1 MKRLIQGFGLAL
13 IGLFIGAFFDLP
25 VLAQVVV
32 NPGGGGGSSTVT
44 AGTTA
49 TSGCTDTAFL
59 RSASGVIQCGANALN
74 DGSTV
79 TFDNG
84 AAAASIFI
92 AKDNGTA
99 VFTIADG
106 GSVIH
111 TGAFNS
117 NGGGIYAYSGAGFGF
132 AINGGATTTPLI
144 RIETG
149 LTPDA
154 LSFDTDTTSNS
165 IHVSERADI
174 GFDFQN
180 PCTTGLGTAACTDPT
195 LIVHSHN
202 QDTGEFLSL
211 AHDGKAGVL
220 AGGNSTVL
228 DGLIRLGGTVT
239 LTESTATTVLTI
251 PIPVTTGSGGFINY
265 VVDARD
271 ATNVQIRTGN
281 VSFAVA
287 NTSGGTETCNVFGIG
302 PTTQA
307 VGGNTTNP
315 ANPTEV
321 QDGSGTGA
329 ITSGT
334 LTYAWSVDTTGTNSC
349 VLKLNAVSSL
359 TQTTLQVHYT
369 VISTGPAI
377 VTGG

>member
-1 MKRLIQGFGLAL
+1 MKKLNAAFAFIFMLVLAP
-13 IGLFIGAFFDLP
+13 IMSM
-25 VLAQVVV
+25 AQVVI
-32 NPGGGGGSSTVT
+32 NPGGGGS
-44 AGTTA
+44 GTTTLTA
-49 TSGCTDTAFL
+49 ASTPTSGCTDGAFL
-59 RSASGVIQCGANALN
+59 YSLSSLLNCGAVLTT

-79 TFDNG
+79 TVNNG
-84 AAAASIFI
+84 AAAASIFV

-106 GSVIH
+106 GNV
-111 TGAFNS
+111 TMNS
-117 NGGGIYAYSGAGFGF
+117 TSLNGF
-132 AINGGATTTPLI
+132 AAINMGTSSYIGDPSGVLGGYTN
-144 RIETG
+144 RTG
-149 LTPDA
+149 LTPDGMI
-154 LSFDTDTTSNS
+154 LYTGTTPNS
-165 IHVSERADI
+165 VHVTEFGDI
-174 GFDFQN
+174 NFDFQN
-180 PCTTGLGTAACTDPT
+180 ACTTGLGTTACTDPT
-195 LIVHSHN
+195 VIVQSHN
-202 QDTGEFLSL
+202 QDTGEFLSM
-211 AHDGKAGVL
+211 AHDGKAGVI

-239 LTESTATTVLTI
+239 LTESSATTVLTI
-251 PIPVTTGSGGFINY
+251 PIPVSTGSGGFINY

-287 NTSGGTETCNVFGIG
+287 NNSGGTETCNVFGIG